1 MSHLVLRYKATTSPL
16 ESLPGLSRPFRVRL
30 HPSQAPCCLLECQVT
45 QSDSLFLQ
53 LFWYE
58 HMLSGLDADCRIGRV
73 LPSKSSQ
80 AVTSVLSTRFG
91 SYSLQVPQWSGQRLL
106 RGLNLLLCLYLNIEL
121 PFYLSGRKKCTI
133 TTVVQL
139 LICPQAIIL
148 VKCLILVLL
157 HTCLICSVTAAVH
170 LCIPPKTC
178 LSCSARPT

>member
-1 MSHLVLRYKATTSPL
+1 
-16 ESLPGLSRPFRVRL
+16 
-30 HPSQAPCCLLECQVT
+30 
-45 QSDSLFLQ
+45 
-53 LFWYE
+53 
-58 HMLSGLDADCRIGRV
+58 MLSGLDADCRIGRV

-178 LSCSARPT
+178 LSCSARPTWRCLLLPAPVLSARTSWILLPANQTNLECPDCAVSVWNPAGIPDQF